1 MNKTTISRLTRRH
14 VVAGAGT
21 VGALAAAAAALPLA
35 STPTAPAEKK
45 TVAAAKPPA
54 DPQDGY
60 QLTDHVKRYY
70 QTTKV

>member
-1 MNKTTISRLTRRH
+1 MNKTTISRLSRRH

-35 STPTAPAEKK
+35 TTPTDKK
-45 TVAAAKPPA
+45 TVASAKPQA
-54 DPQDGY
+54 EPQDGY

>member
-1 MNKTTISRLTRRH
+1 MNKTTISRLTRRR

-35 STPTAPAEKK
+35 PAPTEVK
-45 TVAAAKPPA
+45 TVASAKPQA
-54 DPQDGY
+54 EPQDGY

-70 QTTKV
+70 QTAKV

>member
-1 MNKTTISRLTRRH
+1 MNKTSISRLTRRR

-35 STPTAPAEKK
+35 NTPTPTEKK
-45 TVAAAKPPA
+45 TVAGAKPQA
-54 DPQDGY
+54 EPQDGY

>member
-1 MNKTTISRLTRRH
+1 MNKTTISKLNRRH
-14 VVAGAGT
+14 LVGGAGT
-21 VGALAAAAAALPLA
+21 VGALAVAAAALPLA
-35 STPTAPAEKK
+35 KAPTEQK
-45 TVAAAKPPA
+45 TVASAKPPS

>member
-1 MNKTTISRLTRRH
+1 MNKTTISRLSRRH

-21 VGALAAAAAALPLA
+21 VGALAAAAAALPLVSKVPA
-35 STPTAPAEKK
+35 ATA
-45 TVAAAKPPA
+45 VAGAKPQA
-54 DPQDGY
+54 ELQDGY